1 MTQQKDPSDSADL
14 PEEETVEGELLEPE
28 SVDQSAENAS
38 DETNES
44 ETETAPL
51 TIEEQLAA
59 ALEEVAK
66 QKDAALRAVAEQENF
81 RRRSQRDVQNA
92 HKFGAEKLLRELLTV
107 ADNLEMALLNDEA
120 GSEGVK
126 MTLDQLLQVF
136 EKNNV
141 VALEPMG
148 EQFNPELHQAMTMQ
162 PSDEVEPN
170 HVMQVVQKG
179 YQLHERLLR
188 PAMVIVAKAAED
200 DAAG

>member
-14 PEEETVEGELLEPE
+14 PEEEAVEGELVEPE
-28 SVDQSAENAS
+28 SVDPSAENAS

>member
-14 PEEETVEGELLEPE
+14 PEEEAVEGELVEPE
-28 SVDQSAENAS
+28 SVDPSAENAS

-44 ETETAPL
+44 EAETAPL

>member
-1 MTQQKDPSDSADL
+1 MTEQKDPSDSADL
-14 PEEETVEGELLEPE
+14 PEDDLAEGEKSEC
-28 SVDQSAENAS
+28 
-38 DETNES
+38 ES
-44 ETETAPL
+44 ESTDQPEQAEVTPL
-51 TIEEQLAA
+51 TIEEQLAV
-59 ALEEVAK
+59 ALEEVAT
-66 QKDAALRAVAEQENF
+66 QKDAALRAVAEQENH

-188 PAMVIVAKAAED
+188 PAMVIVAKASEA
-200 DAAG
+200 DA

>member
-1 MTQQKDPSDSADL
+1 MTEQKDPSDSADL
-14 PEEETVEGELLEPE
+14 PEDELAEGEETESTDQPE
-28 SVDQSAENAS
+28 QAEV
-38 DETNES
+38 T
-44 ETETAPL
+44 PL
-51 TIEEQLAA
+51 TIEEQLAV
-59 ALEEVAK
+59 ALEEVDK
-66 QKDAALRAVAEQENF
+66 HKDAALRAVAEQENL

-162 PSDEVEPN
+162 PSAEVEPN

-188 PAMVIVAKAAED
+188 PAMVIVAKAAEG
-200 DAAG
+200 DAQG

>member
-1 MTQQKDPSDSADL
+1 
-14 PEEETVEGELLEPE
+14 
-28 SVDQSAENAS
+28 
-38 DETNES
+38 
-44 ETETAPL
+44 
-51 TIEEQLAA
+51 
-59 ALEEVAK
+59 
-66 QKDAALRAVAEQENF
+66 
-81 RRRSQRDVQNA
+81 
-92 HKFGAEKLLRELLTV
+92 
-107 ADNLEMALLNDEA
+107 MALLNDEA